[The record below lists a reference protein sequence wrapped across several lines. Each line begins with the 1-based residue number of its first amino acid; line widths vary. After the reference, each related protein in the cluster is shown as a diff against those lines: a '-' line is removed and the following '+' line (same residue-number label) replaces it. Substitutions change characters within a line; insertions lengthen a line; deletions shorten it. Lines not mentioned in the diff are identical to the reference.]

1 MAVVS
6 ETAELPAS
14 PEQVWAKVGDLS
26 TYPEWLTL
34 HEGFPDG
41 TPELTEGTTFKEKV
55 KIMGMPG
62 EVTWTVTACEPNKR
76 LEMEGRGPMGT
87 TTRAGWT
94 LAANGGDSTSL
105 TYEGEFSGAA
115 LAPMA
120 SALEKESRKTAVE
133 SIEKLRQLLS

>member
-6 ETAELPAS
+6 ETAELPAP
-14 PEQVWAKVGDLS
+14 PEKVWEKVGDLS

-34 HEGFPDG
+34 HQGFPDG
-41 TPELTEGTTFKEKV
+41 TPELAEGVEFKEKV

-62 EVTWTVTACEPNKR
+62 EVAWTVKTCEPNKR
-76 LEMEGRGPMGT
+76 LELEGKGPMGT
-87 TTRAGWT
+87 TTRAGWA
-94 LAANGGDSTSL
+94 LEANGGDSTNL
-105 TYEGEFSGAA
+105 TYEGEFAGAA

-120 SALEKESRKTAVE
+120 GALEKESRKTAVE